1 MIRRRI
7 PKIEADWEGVPTG
20 VPDGTYAIFPRP
32 VIRDTMGVIPNPSA
46 MFNCHWYVKKSGDA
60 GYAKVADGYSPR
72 IPFSNDMMLKL
83 EVEDRGPYVAL
94 TQGGKVLTQ
103 GGKAVVVRK
112 FG

>member
-1 MIRRRI
+1 MGLTPSFPDPSFGIPWGLSRI
-7 PKIEADWEGVPTG
+7 PS
-20 VPDGTYAIFPRP
+20 AI
-32 VIRDTMGVIPNPSA
+32 
-46 MFNCHWYVKKSGDA
+46 FNCHWYVKKSGDA

-72 IPFSNDMMLKL
+72 IPFSNGMMLKL

-112 FG
+112 FGKH

>member
-1 MIRRRI
+1 MFRMGLTPSFPDPSFGIPWGLSRI
-7 PKIEADWEGVPTG
+7 HPPCLTATG
-20 VPDGTYAIFPRP
+20 T
-32 VIRDTMGVIPNPSA
+32 SE
-46 MFNCHWYVKKSGDA
+46 A

-72 IPFSNDMMLKL
+72 IPFSNGMMLKL

>member
-1 MIRRRI
+1 MVS
-7 PKIEADWEGVPTG
+7 GVPEYQLTLTIG
-20 VPDGTYAIFPRP
+20 
-32 VIRDTMGVIPNPSA
+32 
-46 MFNCHWYVKKSGDA
+46 
-60 GYAKVADGYSPR
+60 
-72 IPFSNDMMLKL
+72 MMLKL